1 MTMKIPDRVIR
12 KEIEKQFRFRGVDCI
27 CLTKAQ
33 FQQKWDMILFRISR
47 YRYTNELL
55 ESYRSRIES
64 KVAWIPEEY
73 VPPKKV
79 EVLPIIVKHPTQIV
93 VIPKRLKY
101 NDGYDILRDT
111 KPKLLKWKVRN

>member
-1 MTMKIPDRVIR
+1 MKTPDSVI
-12 KEIEKQFRFRGVDCI
+12 KKAIEKQFRFRGVDCI

-73 VPPKKV
+73 VPPKKLKV
-79 EVLPIIVKHPTQIV
+79 VPKIVNHPTQIV
-93 VIPKRLKY
+93 VIPKKLRW
-101 NDGYDILRDT
+101 NDGYDDLRDNE
-111 KPKLLKWKVRN
+111 PKILKWKVRN